1 MNPRCLSRVVL
12 ERIADKW
19 TALIIHVLATGTHR
33 YAELQREIG
42 GVSQKMLTQT
52 LRTLERDGLVQRKV
66 YAVVPPKVEYT
77 LTSLGRT
84 LVEPLQAICRWS
96 EKHLAQL
103 EANRAR
109 ADAKQLTRPSSTGR

>member
-1 MNPRCLSRVVL
+1 
-12 ERIADKW
+12 
-19 TALIIHVLATGTHR
+19 
-33 YAELQREIG
+33 
-42 GVSQKMLTQT
+42 
-52 LRTLERDGLVQRKV
+52 DGLVQRKV

-109 ADAKQLTRPSSTGR
+109 VDAKQLTRPSSTGR